1 MDRAHD
7 GHEKTL
13 LFPAGFLADAKPRHQ
28 ARFLNSPVRVS
39 ISILSPMSTKAAT
52 GSSKPFVQVVGVADL
67 DLSQPGIS
75 LARGHGVM
83 VTSDFMDLARLG
95 ENVDI
100 LIDVTGVPVVRE
112 SLRQYMQESGNDHT
126 LIMHERIA
134 ILLMSLF
141 AGRLVKGKHDE
152 LEYH

>member
-1 MDRAHD
+1 MEHIKIGIIGA
-7 GHEKTL
+7 GETGTPL
-13 LFPAGFLADAKPRHQ
+13 L
-28 ARFLNSPVRVS
+28 ARLFE
-39 ISILSPMSTKAAT
+39 A
-52 GSSKPFVQVVGVADL
+52 PFVQVVGVADL

>member
-1 MDRAHD
+1 MDHIRIGIIGA
-7 GHEKTL
+7 GETGTPL
-13 LFPAGFLADAKPRHQ
+13 L
-28 ARFLNSPVRVS
+28 ARLFEAS
-39 ISILSPMSTKAAT
+39 
-52 GSSKPFVQVVGVADL
+52 FVQVVGVADL

-95 ENVDI
+95 DGVDI
-100 LIDVTGVPVVRE
+100 LIDVTGAPVVRE
-112 SLRQYMQESGNDHT
+112 SLRRHMQDTGNEQT

-141 AGRLVKGKHDE
+141 AGRLVQGKHDD

>member
-1 MDRAHD
+1 MEHIKIGIIGA
-7 GHEKTL
+7 GETGTPL
-13 LFPAGFLADAKPRHQ
+13 L
-28 ARFLNSPVRVS
+28 ARLFE
-39 ISILSPMSTKAAT
+39 A
-52 GSSKPFVQVVGVADL
+52 PFVQVVGVADL

-112 SLRQYMQESGNDHT
+112 SLRQ
-126 LIMHERIA
+126 
-134 ILLMSLF
+134 
-141 AGRLVKGKHDE
+141 
-152 LEYH
+152 